1 MDRIINSTKEMKQR
15 IIYIDN
21 LKALAI
27 FTVVI
32 GHVFYF
38 TWNQYCNSVWNH
50 LIVAYNMP
58 LFFFLSGMFAKEGMS
73 FEQIGRK
80 AKQLL
85 IPTVTIEEFMHFS
98 KMEFMSC
105 FLETLILVIGFCL
118 PCLLCL
124 FSFMS
129 DV

>member
-1 MDRIINSTKEMKQR
+1 MDRIINNTKEMKQR

-21 LKALAI
+21 LKALAF

-38 TWNQYCNSVWNH
+38 TWNQYCNSIWNH

-73 FEQIGRK
+73 LANSIYN
-80 AKQLL
+80 
-85 IPTVTIEEFMHFS
+85 
-98 KMEFMSC
+98 
-105 FLETLILVIGFCL
+105 
-118 PCLLCL
+118 
-124 FSFMS
+124 
-129 DV
+129 